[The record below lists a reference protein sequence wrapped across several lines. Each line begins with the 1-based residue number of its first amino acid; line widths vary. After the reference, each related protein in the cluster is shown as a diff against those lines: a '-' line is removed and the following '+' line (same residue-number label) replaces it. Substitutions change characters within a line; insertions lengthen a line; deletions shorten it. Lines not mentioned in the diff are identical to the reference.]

1 MIKMLFYGDPAVE
14 GEIKRL
20 INRFSSDM
28 KVEPIVLRILEDVRQ
43 RGDDAVLE
51 YTLKFDDVRL
61 SPERLKVTPEEIDE
75 AEKRVESGFK
85 EAIITAKERI
95 EAFHRQE
102 LRNSWIFQPGKGVIL
117 GQIFR
122 PLEIV
127 GMYVPGGA
135 RGYPS
140 SVLMNAIP
148 ATLAGVTRLV
158 MVTPPTK
165 DGSVNPYVLFAA
177 GIFGITEIYK
187 VGGAQAI
194 GALAF
199 GTETIPKV
207 DKITGPGNIYVAV
220 AKRLVDVEIDMVAGP
235 SEVLILADRS
245 ANPAFIAADLL
256 SQAEHDPLASAILI
270 TTSPTLAREVE
281 EEIKLQTER
290 LQRKTVIASALKEY
304 SAIIVVK
311 NLEDGIELANR
322 IAPEHLEVMTENPFE
337 ILPWIRNAGAVFLG
351 EHSPVPIGDY
361 IAGPNHI
368 LPTGG
373 AAKFSSPLG
382 VDDFLKR
389 TNFIAYTEAGL
400 KEVGAKVERLA
411 EIEGFEAHAGSI
423 RIRIRGGIND
433 E

>member
-1 MIKMLFYGDPAVE
+1 
-14 GEIKRL
+14 
-20 INRFSSDM
+20 
-28 KVEPIVLRILEDVRQ
+28 
-43 RGDDAVLE
+43 
-51 YTLKFDDVRL
+51 
-61 SPERLKVTPEEIDE
+61 
-75 AEKRVESGFK
+75 
-85 EAIITAKERI
+85 
-95 EAFHRQE
+95 
-102 LRNSWIFQPGKGVIL
+102 
-117 GQIFR
+117 
-122 PLEIV
+122 
-127 GMYVPGGA
+127 
-135 RGYPS
+135 
-140 SVLMNAIP
+140 
-148 ATLAGVTRLV
+148 
-158 MVTPPTK
+158 
-165 DGSVNPYVLFAA
+165 VLFAA
-177 GIFGITEIYK
+177 GICGIKEIYK

>member
-1 MIKMLFYGDPAVE
+1 
-14 GEIKRL
+14 
-20 INRFSSDM
+20 
-28 KVEPIVLRILEDVRQ
+28 
-43 RGDDAVLE
+43 
-51 YTLKFDDVRL
+51 
-61 SPERLKVTPEEIDE
+61 
-75 AEKRVESGFK
+75 
-85 EAIITAKERI
+85 
-95 EAFHRQE
+95 
-102 LRNSWIFQPGKGVIL
+102 
-117 GQIFR
+117 
-122 PLEIV
+122 
-127 GMYVPGGA
+127 
-135 RGYPS
+135 
-140 SVLMNAIP
+140 MNAIP

-177 GIFGITEIYK
+177 GICGIKEIYK